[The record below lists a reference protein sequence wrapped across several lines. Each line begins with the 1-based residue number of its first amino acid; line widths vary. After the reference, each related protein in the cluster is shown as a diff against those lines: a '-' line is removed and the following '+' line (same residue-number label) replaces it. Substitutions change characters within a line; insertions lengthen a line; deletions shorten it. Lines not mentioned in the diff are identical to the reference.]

1 MLRLSNPGR
10 YPIVYG
16 PDELVF
22 KDQLLRVLARNQRIK
37 FVYRSSSHVRIGGL
51 IFLEFNPNH
60 VLFGCASITRFVRDR
75 FSPPNVPK
83 LGLSSA
89 DLSIRTGRFVRV
101 IAKCD
106 GNATSTLRL
115 TEGN

>member
-1 MLRLSNPGR
+1 MLRLGNPDR
-10 YPIVYG
+10 YPIVYC

-22 KDQLLRVLARNQRIK
+22 KDQLLSVLARNQRIK

-60 VLFGCASITRFVRDR
+60 VLFSCARVACFVRDR

-83 LGLSSA
+83 LGLPSA
-89 DLSIRTGRFVRV
+89 DLAVRTGRIVRV

-106 GNATSTLRL
+106 GNAT
-115 TEGN
+115 E